1 MSKYEELSKLKE
13 LLDAGV
19 LSKEEFEAE
28 KKKIL
33 DASEDVEPSQQVI
46 EPNDEKRTEEIA
58 QDAKPLTTDSF
69 GNFIFDEPK
78 ESISETV
85 CNSEKESS
93 SPQEIKRNKGLGY
106 IAIIVLVVFFLGF
119 ILVTIAMCGGNKTNS
134 VDDSY
139 NVAADS
145 AITDTAE
152 VDESSYDTAVDVDDN
167 QEQTSQNNAEKAED
181 YIGGLDTDTRVVA
194 NLTDNER
201 HCVYTLTEVE
211 AGWGIINSLYCHNL
225 ETGSTNLV
233 LVPYKVEGEEDNGE
247 QVADAKM
254 VGNNLYV
261 INTSYRCGSSVACLN
276 TLTSNWSCTV
286 RACADAKFVGSNKL
300 KVTYSKLV
308 YEGEC
313 LADNQYEYRDK
324 VITLK

>member
-1 MSKYEELSKLKE
+1 MEQQTIEKLMEIKKLYEAGILTKEEMETEKAKILRPISPVASESKKETVASNDKPQPSTSKGTLKQGLSKDTKIWLI
-13 LLDAGV
+13 AGSV
-19 LSKEEFEAE
+19 VAVML
-28 KKKIL
+28 I
-33 DASEDVEPSQQVI
+33 
-46 EPNDEKRTEEIA
+46 
-58 QDAKPLTTDSF
+58 
-69 GNFIFDEPK
+69 
-78 ESISETV
+78 
-85 CNSEKESS
+85 
-93 SPQEIKRNKGLGY
+93 
-106 IAIIVLVVFFLGF
+106 IAIIIQNGRSS
-119 ILVTIAMCGGNKTNS
+119 NS
-134 VDDSY
+134 QTYDNDY
-139 NVAADS
+139 AVAD
-145 AITDTAE
+145 TDT
-152 VDESSYDTAVDVDDN
+152 VMIDDTDYDTAVDDS
-167 QEQTSQNNAEKAED
+167 QEQTPQSYADKAEN

-194 NLTDNER
+194 SLTDDDR

-211 AGWGIINSLYCHNL
+211 AGWGRVNSLYCHNL

-254 VGNNLYV
+254 IGNNLYV

-276 TLTSNWSCTV
+276 TLTNNWSCAV

-313 LADNQYEYRDK
+313 LADNQYEYKDK

>member
-1 MSKYEELSKLKE
+1 MNQQTIDKLMEIKKLYEAGILTKEEMETEKAKILRPISPVASESKKETVASNDKPQPSTSKGTLKQGLSKDTKIWLI
-13 LLDAGV
+13 AGSV
-19 LSKEEFEAE
+19 VAVML
-28 KKKIL
+28 I
-33 DASEDVEPSQQVI
+33 
-46 EPNDEKRTEEIA
+46 
-58 QDAKPLTTDSF
+58 
-69 GNFIFDEPK
+69 
-78 ESISETV
+78 
-85 CNSEKESS
+85 
-93 SPQEIKRNKGLGY
+93 
-106 IAIIVLVVFFLGF
+106 IAIIIQNGRSS
-119 ILVTIAMCGGNKTNS
+119 NS
-134 VDDSY
+134 QTYDNDYAVADTDTVMVDDI
-139 NVAADS
+139 D
-145 AITDTAE
+145 
-152 VDESSYDTAVDVDDN
+152 YDTAVDDS
-167 QEQTSQNNAEKAED
+167 QEQTPQSYADKAEN

-194 NLTDNER
+194 SLTDDDR

-211 AGWGIINSLYCHNL
+211 VGWGRVNSLYCHNL

-254 VGNNLYV
+254 IGNNLYV

-276 TLTSNWSCTV
+276 TLTNNWSCAV

-313 LADNQYEYRDK
+313 LADNQYEYKDK

>member
-1 MSKYEELSKLKE
+1 MNQQTIDKLMEIKKLYE
-13 LLDAGV
+13 AGV
-19 LSKEEFEAE
+19 LTKEEMEAE
-28 KKKIL
+28 KAKIL
-33 DASEDVEPSQQVI
+33 RPISSVTSESKKEMVAS
-46 EPNDEKRTEEIA
+46 NDKPQPRTSKGTLKQGLSKDTKIWLIA
-58 QDAKPLTTDSF
+58 GSVVAVML
-69 GNFIFDEPK
+69 I
-78 ESISETV
+78 
-85 CNSEKESS
+85 
-93 SPQEIKRNKGLGY
+93 
-106 IAIIVLVVFFLGF
+106 IAIIIQNGRSS
-119 ILVTIAMCGGNKTNS
+119 NS
-134 VDDSY
+134 QTYDNDYAVADTDTVMVDDI
-139 NVAADS
+139 D
-145 AITDTAE
+145 
-152 VDESSYDTAVDVDDN
+152 YDTAVDDS
-167 QEQTSQNNAEKAED
+167 QEQTPQSYADKAEN

-194 NLTDNER
+194 SLTDDDR

-211 AGWGIINSLYCHNL
+211 AGWGRVNSLYCHNL

-254 VGNNLYV
+254 IGNNLYV

-276 TLTSNWSCTV
+276 TLTNNWSCAV

-313 LADNQYEYRDK
+313 LADNQYEYTDK

>member
-1 MSKYEELSKLKE
+1 MEQQTIDKLMEIKKLYE
-13 LLDAGV
+13 AGI
-19 LSKEEFEAE
+19 LTKEEMEAE
-28 KKKIL
+28 KAKVL
-33 DASEDVEPSQQVI
+33 YPSISKQSI
-46 EPNDEKRTEEIA
+46 ERKEEKPTEEIA
-58 QDAKPLTTDSF
+58 QDAKPLATDNF
-69 GNFIFDEPK
+69 GNFIFDESK
-78 ESISETV
+78 ESASETDSY
-85 CNSEKESS
+85 SEGESS
-93 SPQEIKRNKGLGY
+93 SSQEIKRNKGLGY

-119 ILVTIAMCGGNKTNS
+119 ILVTISMCGGNKTGEAVN
-134 VDDSY
+134 Y
-139 NVAADS
+139 AVAD
-145 AITDTAE
+145 TDTAM
-152 VDESSYDTAVDVDDN
+152 VDDTDYDTAVDVDDN
-167 QEQTSQNNAEKAED
+167 QEQTPQNYAEKAED

-194 NLTDNER
+194 SLTDDER

-211 AGWGIINSLYCHNL
+211 AGWGRINSLYCHNL

-276 TLTSNWSCTV
+276 TLTNNWSCTV
-286 RACADAKFVGSNKL
+286 RVCADAKFVGSNKL

-313 LADNQYEYRDK
+313 LADNQYEYTDK

>member
-1 MSKYEELSKLKE
+1 MNQQTIIDKLMEIKKLYEAGILTKEEMETEKAKILRPISPVASESKKETVASNDKPQPSTSKGTLKQGLSKDTKIWLI
-13 LLDAGV
+13 AGSV
-19 LSKEEFEAE
+19 VAVML
-28 KKKIL
+28 I
-33 DASEDVEPSQQVI
+33 
-46 EPNDEKRTEEIA
+46 
-58 QDAKPLTTDSF
+58 
-69 GNFIFDEPK
+69 
-78 ESISETV
+78 
-85 CNSEKESS
+85 
-93 SPQEIKRNKGLGY
+93 
-106 IAIIVLVVFFLGF
+106 IAIIIQNGRSS
-119 ILVTIAMCGGNKTNS
+119 NS
-134 VDDSY
+134 QTYDNDYAVADTDTVMVDDI
-139 NVAADS
+139 D
-145 AITDTAE
+145 
-152 VDESSYDTAVDVDDN
+152 YDTAVDDS
-167 QEQTSQNNAEKAED
+167 QEQTPQSYADKAEN

-194 NLTDNER
+194 SLTDDDR

-211 AGWGIINSLYCHNL
+211 AGWGRVNSLYCHNL

-254 VGNNLYV
+254 IGNNLYV

-276 TLTSNWSCTV
+276 TLTNNWSCAV

-313 LADNQYEYRDK
+313 LADNQYEYTDK

>member
-1 MSKYEELSKLKE
+1 MDKLMEIKK
-13 LLDAGV
+13 LYDAGV
-19 LSKEEFEAE
+19 LTKEEMEAE
-28 KKKIL
+28 KAKIL
-33 DASEDVEPSQQVI
+33 RPTSVASES
-46 EPNDEKRTEEIA
+46 K
-58 QDAKPLTTDSF
+58 K
-69 GNFIFDEPK
+69 
-78 ESISETV
+78 ETV
-85 CNSEKESS
+85 ASNDK
-93 SPQEIKRNKGLGY
+93 PQPSTSKGTLKQGLSKDTKIWLIAGSVVAVMLI
-106 IAIIVLVVFFLGF
+106 IAIIIQNGRSS
-119 ILVTIAMCGGNKTNS
+119 NS
-134 VDDSY
+134 QTYDNDYAVADTDTVMVDDI
-139 NVAADS
+139 D
-145 AITDTAE
+145 
-152 VDESSYDTAVDVDDN
+152 YDTAVDDS
-167 QEQTSQNNAEKAED
+167 QEQTPQSYADKAEN

-194 NLTDNER
+194 SLTDDDR

-211 AGWGIINSLYCHNL
+211 AGWGRVNSLYCHNL

-254 VGNNLYV
+254 IGNNLYV

-276 TLTSNWSCTV
+276 TLTNNWSCAV

-313 LADNQYEYRDK
+313 LADNQYEYTDK